1 METILEQQRR
11 YHEERER
18 LQDSMVKEM
27 MHVKKTVR
35 AYVDNVNATNDDMV
49 VLISYTVSKLAQ
61 IRSYVCWVIVMV
73 LPNEQF
79 AHSEVWGMSR

>member
-27 MHVKKTVR
+27 MHVKKTVC
-35 AYVDNVNATNDDMV
+35 ANADNVNV
-49 VLISYTVSKLAQ
+49 
-61 IRSYVCWVIVMV
+61 
-73 LPNEQF
+73 NE
-79 AHSEVWGMSR
+79 